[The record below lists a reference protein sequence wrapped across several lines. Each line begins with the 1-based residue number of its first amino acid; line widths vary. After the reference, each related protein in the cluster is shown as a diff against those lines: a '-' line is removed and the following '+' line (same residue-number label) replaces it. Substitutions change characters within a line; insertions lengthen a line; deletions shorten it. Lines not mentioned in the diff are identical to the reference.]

1 MKAAFLLVVF
11 SLNTFT
17 GFACAVGMD
26 MNFNKGHH
34 QSQIPAAHVAH
45 EHQHADFNH
54 HHNTDRLQKNGGE
67 KENCCKDAATKLTA
81 SDKLIQRTFN
91 TSKLS
96 VLFTMLPDITP
107 PQSLAHRLPAN
118 LPNTS
123 FSRHCRSPIKDVRIA
138 IQSFQI

>member
-17 GFACAVGMD
+17 GFACAVGME

-34 QSQIPAAHVAH
+34 QSQ
-45 EHQHADFNH
+45 
-54 HHNTDRLQKNGGE
+54 
-67 KENCCKDAATKLTA
+67 NCCKDAATKLTA